1 MGSTRTAKEI
11 DSKIMSKIVKAVN
24 REFLHSLFDQRL
36 AQSGRHRNVLKI
48 TSEIESPTVMIFDA
62 Y

>member
-11 DSKIMSKIVKAVN
+11 DSKIMSKIMKSVN
-24 REFLHSLFDQRL
+24 REFLHRLFDQRL
-36 AQSGRHRNVLKI
+36 AQSGRLRNVLKI
-48 TSEIESPTVMIFDA
+48 TSEIESPSVMIFDA